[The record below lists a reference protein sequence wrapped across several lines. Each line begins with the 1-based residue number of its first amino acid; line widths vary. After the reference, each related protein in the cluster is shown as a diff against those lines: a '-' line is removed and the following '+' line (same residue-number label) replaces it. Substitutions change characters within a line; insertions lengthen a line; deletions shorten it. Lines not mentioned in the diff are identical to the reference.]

1 MEQLIF
7 IGSGYR
13 GVVSIGVTDP
23 NHTGTAANITAT
35 VGAGGTLAFNVVS
48 GGTGYGVNPQIN
60 IPSPSYENLPITGVS
75 RLGIGATTDTGNGLL
90 LNVEVGAAI
99 TAVGIGSTLFEVK
112 NFKITRNGYGF
123 QKGDKFK
130 AVGLVTAIGLSS
142 MVNEPEFEVLEIF
155 NDNFAAWQFGEL
167 DYIDSVNS
175 LIDGSRTRFPLIY
188 KGELLSFEVDL
199 DDPDSALIDL
209 EAILIVYVNGVVQ
222 EPNVHYNFVGGTSIV
237 FSDPPNAVID
247 PVTGDLLTDNID
259 IFFYRGTRGVD
270 SLTNDSDPSVKP
282 GDLIRLKK
290 TDNSEEQDNRTVYN
304 LNASDKVETNI
315 YSGFGIDDTNFKPIS
330 WTKQK
335 VDKVIG
341 GETIPKS
348 RDSIE
353 GLGLSNCKGY
363 WQHHHF

>member
-1 MEQLIF
+1 MNKNQLPRGGMIVSLGSTQGLGVAPLVGASVTAVVAGGVITGVGIGTTDI

-48 GGTGYGVNPQIN
+48 GGTGYGANPQIN
-60 IPSPSYENLPITGVS
+60 IPSPSYENLPVTGVS
-75 RLGIGATTDTGNGLL
+75 RLGIGATTDTGSGLL

-130 AVGLVTAIGLSS
+130 PVCLVTALGLSS
-142 MVNEPEFEVLEIF
+142 MVNDPEFEVLEIF

-188 KGELLSFEVDL
+188 K
-199 DDPDSALIDL
+199 
-209 EAILIVYVNGVVQ
+209 
-222 EPNVHYNFVGGTSIV
+222 
-237 FSDPPNAVID
+237 
-247 PVTGDLLTDNID
+247 
-259 IFFYRGTRGVD
+259 
-270 SLTNDSDPSVKP
+270 K
-282 GDLIRLKK
+282 
-290 TDNSEEQDNRTVYN
+290 
-304 LNASDKVETNI
+304 AS
-315 YSGFGIDDTNFKPIS
+315 
-330 WTKQK
+330 
-335 VDKVIG
+335 
-341 GETIPKS
+341 
-348 RDSIE
+348 
-353 GLGLSNCKGY
+353 C
-363 WQHHHF
+363 